1 MTAAR
6 LQAHHVPVML
16 AEVIESLAPR
26 NGGRYVDGTFG
37 GGGYSAAILEKADCT
52 VWGIDRD
59 GIAVSAGHALSKR
72 HHGRFNAIHGCFGN
86 MSQLLRQ
93 SNVDAVDGIALD
105 LGLSSVQLDD
115 AERGFSFRADGP
127 LDMRMDRDN
136 GAPSAADIV
145 NSADEKVLADIIWRL
160 GEERHSRRIARSI
173 VQHRQIDPITRT
185 SQLAEIVRGMVPHAK
200 DRIDPATRTFQ
211 ALRIYVND
219 ELGELERG
227 LLAAEEMLAANGRLV
242 VVSFH
247 SLEDRA
253 VKQFLRSRSGR
264 NAGTSRHLPPQ
275 ETTNPPTFRL
285 LGRGLVRPSDREITA
300 NPRARSA
307 GLRAATRTA
316 AQAWPNEAAA

>member
-1 MTAAR
+1 MNAAHS
-6 LQAHHVPVML
+6 QEHHVPVML

-26 NGGRYVDGTFG
+26 DGSRYVDGTFG

-59 GIAVSAGHALSKR
+59 GTAVTAGRALSKQYR
-72 HHGRFNAIHGCFGN
+72 GRFNVLHGCFGD

-93 SNVDAVDGIALD
+93 SNVSAVDGIALD

-127 LDMRMDRDN
+127 LDMRMDRDS
-136 GAPSAADIV
+136 GALNAADIV
-145 NSADEKVLADIIWRL
+145 NTADEKVLADIIWRL
-160 GEERHSRRIARSI
+160 GEERHSRRIAHAI
-173 VQHRQIDPITRT
+173 VQRRQIDSITRT
-185 SQLAEIVRGMVPHAK
+185 NQLAEIVRSMVPRAK

-211 ALRIYVND
+211 ALRIHVND

-227 LLAAEEMLAANGRLV
+227 LLAAEDLLVADGRLV

-253 VKQFLRSRSGR
+253 VKQFLRARSGR

-275 ETTNPPTFRL
+275 ETMRPPTFRL
-285 LGRGLVRPSDREITA
+285 LGRGLVRPSDREISA

-316 AQAWPNEAAA
+316 ARAWPKEAAA